1 MKLKLILLFLIFQN
15 ITYLN
20 AQELKDVL
28 IEKDYT
34 ISFIGIDFSECKLVG
49 TSSDFKNAEIIK
61 NDYFPKWNNFFYS
74 EPEKYDVAKYLKK
87 ENVDYL
93 IESVEILN
101 NSVDENELV
110 TNITPKSFALDKL
123 QEMVNA
129 YDVDSQNEVSMVFI
143 VNALNKFRKNAVVN
157 LVYFNSKT
165 KEIIYH
171 KELIGVPRGFG
182 LRNYWMGA
190 FYNILNNIKKVEYKI
205 WKKEYK

>member
-1 MKLKLILLFLIFQN
+1 MKIRLIVLLLLFQN
-15 ITYLN
+15 IIN
-20 AQELKDVL
+20 IEAQELKDVF

-34 ISFIGIDFSECKLVG
+34 IDFIGIDFSACKLVG

-87 ENVDYL
+87 ENVVYL
-93 IESVEILN
+93 IESVETIN
-101 NSVDENELV
+101 NSTDEDELV
-110 TNITPKSFALDKL
+110 TNTTPQSFSEEKL
-123 QEMVNA
+123 QDMVTA
-129 YDVDSQNEVSMVFI
+129 YDINSQSEVSMVFI

-165 KEIIYH
+165 KKIIYS
-171 KELIGVPRGFG
+171 KELIGIPRGFG